1 MYRQRNTLFIII
13 LFFLSAASLLRA
25 QNPQRELE
33 KLQQHYIQS
42 LLSNDERTAS
52 LVELLSKIQREQE
65 ISDQV
70 VVELHQRYPFDLEQ
84 INHYVET
91 IREDGSWPDINYQDQ
106 KRSGWSV
113 KEHADRILL
122 LAKLYRAE
130 EGYCSLESRLEEVIH
145 RALDYWF
152 QNKPVCKNWW
162 YNEIGIPKVL
172 GPVFLLMKEQ
182 LSPQEK
188 QAAVEVMEKAW
199 FGMTGQNKVWLAG
212 NVLMRGL
219 LQDDY
224 ALVQA
229 ARDTIVSEIR
239 TDRVEGIKS
248 DWSFHQHGPQ
258 QQFGNYGLAFLTE
271 MATYSELFAGTAFAL
286 TAEQQAVLNSLLLN
300 GYRWIVWKGY
310 MDVNALDRQLFQNAQ
325 KHKAFSLAFVTSS
338 LMNGSASAEDKKQ
351 MTDFLQDNYIGHT
364 SASNFTGHKHFW
376 DSDQTVHRSSRWMAS
391 VKMAS
396 ERVIGTELVNEDNL
410 KGFYM
415 GDGALYTYCRGD
427 EYLNVFPFWD
437 WRKIPGITS
446 YESDAPVPA
455 FKRYGAHVRNETDFV
470 GGVTDGRTG
479 MTAMQLNRDG
489 LQACKSWICTDEF
502 VLCLGAGIQADTT
515 LAVTTSI
522 EQRNKQGDLLYYTGG
537 KWHLL
542 EGKRV
547 FPSEKSRFFHDQTG
561 YILLQPSVC
570 VAAAEK
576 RSGRWCDFM
585 GSYAPKLVEGEVVSL
600 YIKHEKEP
608 DASYQYL
615 ILPASSKERTAS
627 FPTDSIAVIENSS
640 SVQAVRLG
648 KVLYVTAYESC
659 LLPLQADGQIEIKT
673 PGVYMFQKKEAGT
686 WLIHATD
693 PTQKQTRLS
702 LAINGEA
709 VNIDVPATSP
719 RGKTIQIIHHTL

>member
-130 EGYCSLESRLEEVIH
+130 EGYCSWESRLEEVIH

-188 QAAVEVMEKAW
+188 QAAVEVMEKAR

-286 TAEQQAVLNSLLLN
+286 TAEQQAVLNSL
-300 GYRWIVWKGY
+300 
-310 MDVNALDRQLFQNAQ
+310 
-325 KHKAFSLAFVTSS
+325 
-338 LMNGSASAEDKKQ
+338 
-351 MTDFLQDNYIGHT
+351 
-364 SASNFTGHKHFW
+364 
-376 DSDQTVHRSSRWMAS
+376 
-391 VKMAS
+391 
-396 ERVIGTELVNEDNL
+396 
-410 KGFYM
+410 
-415 GDGALYTYCRGD
+415 C
-427 EYLNVFPFWD
+427 
-437 WRKIPGITS
+437 
-446 YESDAPVPA
+446 
-455 FKRYGAHVRNETDFV
+455 
-470 GGVTDGRTG
+470 
-479 MTAMQLNRDG
+479 
-489 LQACKSWICTDEF
+489 
-502 VLCLGAGIQADTT
+502 
-515 LAVTTSI
+515 
-522 EQRNKQGDLLYYTGG
+522 
-537 KWHLL
+537 
-542 EGKRV
+542 
-547 FPSEKSRFFHDQTG
+547 
-561 YILLQPSVC
+561 
-570 VAAAEK
+570 
-576 RSGRWCDFM
+576 
-585 GSYAPKLVEGEVVSL
+585 
-600 YIKHEKEP
+600 
-608 DASYQYL
+608 
-615 ILPASSKERTAS
+615 
-627 FPTDSIAVIENSS
+627 
-640 SVQAVRLG
+640 
-648 KVLYVTAYESC
+648 
-659 LLPLQADGQIEIKT
+659 
-673 PGVYMFQKKEAGT
+673 
-686 WLIHATD
+686 
-693 PTQKQTRLS
+693 
-702 LAINGEA
+702 
-709 VNIDVPATSP
+709 
-719 RGKTIQIIHHTL
+719 